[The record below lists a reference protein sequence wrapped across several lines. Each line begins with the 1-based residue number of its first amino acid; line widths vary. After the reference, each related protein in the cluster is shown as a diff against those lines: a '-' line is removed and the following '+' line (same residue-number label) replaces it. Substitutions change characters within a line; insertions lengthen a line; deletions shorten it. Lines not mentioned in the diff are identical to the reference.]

1 MNPAETY
8 LSHSAVPKRHMETQ
22 THAQNHHGNFFAVRM
37 EIFYAN
43 SLFYSGKQEGIL
55 YASVLVL
62 NFFDSNTLS
71 LNFAGILQGLIA
83 FPIQSIQ
90 RF

>member
-1 MNPAETY
+1 
-8 LSHSAVPKRHMETQ
+8 
-22 THAQNHHGNFFAVRM
+22 M

-43 SLFYSGKQEGIL
+43 SLFYSGKQEGIF

-83 FPIQSIQ
+83 FPIQSTQ